1 MEDWIQFAGKRSDE
15 NPMQLHFTSMNIV
28 DQMPLWYSILMVA
41 VLFSLVLIVKS
52 GLNRDIQMSR
62 TSRVI
67 RVVGGSI
74 WAIMIVLG
82 MVFRIWNAYH

>member
-1 MEDWIQFAGKRSDE
+1 
-15 NPMQLHFTSMNIV
+15 MNIV